1 MRAGHIAKPFQGH
14 NSRPGDSPASAA
26 RSGVGRTAQGRL
38 GPRSDT
44 LPGMSFKRPEL
55 ALLEGAEEV
64 DIETQPPSGSAHRA
78 TIWIV
83 VDGDAA
89 YVRSVRG
96 KEGRWY
102 KELGAN
108 PAGALHVDGR
118 RIPVTAVPATD
129 PDSVE
134 RFNAAL
140 RRKYLGVSGYD
151 SMLEPETFET
161 TLRLEPA

>member
-1 MRAGHIAKPFQGH
+1 MALAGDPLELRFKMRL
-14 NSRPGDSPASAA
+14 A
-26 RSGVGRTAQGRL
+26 RHRRGT
-38 GPRSDT
+38 
-44 LPGMSFKRPEL
+44 
-55 ALLEGAEEV
+55 
-64 DIETQPPSGSAHRA
+64 PSL
-78 TIWIV
+78 IV
-83 VDGDAA
+83 VDGDSA

-96 KEGRWY
+96 KAGRWY
-102 KELGAN
+102 QELQAN

-140 RRKYLGVSGYD
+140 RRKYTGVSGFA
-151 SMLEPETFET
+151 SMLRPNTFET

>member
-1 MRAGHIAKPFQGH
+1 
-14 NSRPGDSPASAA
+14 
-26 RSGVGRTAQGRL
+26 
-38 GPRSDT
+38 
-44 LPGMSFKRPEL
+44 MSFKREEL

-64 DIETQPPSGSAHRA
+64 DIETQRPAGSVHRA

-83 VDGDAA
+83 VDGDSA

-96 KEGRWY
+96 KDGRWY
-102 KELGAN
+102 QELQAN
-108 PAGALHVDGR
+108 PAAALHVDGR
-118 RIPVTAVPATD
+118 RFPMTAVPATD

-140 RRKYLGVSGYD
+140 RRKYTGVSGFD
-151 SMLEPETFET
+151 SMLRPETFDT

>member
-1 MRAGHIAKPFQGH
+1 
-14 NSRPGDSPASAA
+14 
-26 RSGVGRTAQGRL
+26 
-38 GPRSDT
+38 
-44 LPGMSFKRPEL
+44 MSFKPDDL
-55 ALLEGAEEV
+55 AVLEGAEEV
-64 DIETQPPSGSAHRA
+64 DIETQPPSGTAHRA

-83 VDGDAA
+83 VDGDSA

-96 KEGRWY
+96 KAGRWY
-102 KELGAN
+102 QELQAN

-140 RRKYLGVSGYD
+140 RRKYTGVTGFA
-151 SMLEPETFET
+151 SMLRPDTLET